1 MRSSPRRASSFPGS
15 RGRTRSKCLFASA
28 VSPPRQTPGKPE
40 RPGKPEACLPVP
52 GVLLKDFLKRCHG
65 SVVLARSH
73 LGYPSV
79 QLSPAFGLRQGRGE
93 KGNGEQDGKVGPSPV
108 SEERAPPLPGSACRL
123 RPRTGH
129 DGGNR
134 YERSIDYGEDEKQE
148 KEPATQQSQGIQGG
162 DGQGPEQLHRGT
174 HQLEQ
179 HEERIGKH
187 TQSPVSR

>member
-93 KGNGEQDGKVGPSPV
+93 KGNGEQEG
-108 SEERAPPLPGSACRL
+108 
-123 RPRTGH
+123 T
-129 DGGNR
+129 
-134 YERSIDYGEDEKQE
+134 
-148 KEPATQQSQGIQGG
+148 
-162 DGQGPEQLHRGT
+162 DGQHPPPPPACFAGCTGAAPNPFLPNFSH
-174 HQLEQ
+174 
-179 HEERIGKH
+179 
-187 TQSPVSR
+187 PVLPK